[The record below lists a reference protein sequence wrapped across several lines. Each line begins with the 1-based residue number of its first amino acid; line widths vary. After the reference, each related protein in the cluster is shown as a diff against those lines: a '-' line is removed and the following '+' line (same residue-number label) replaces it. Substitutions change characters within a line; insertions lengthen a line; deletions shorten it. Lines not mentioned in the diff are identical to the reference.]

1 MSLIELP
8 FMVTITVCCGML
20 AMLALAGQAS
30 EAGRELIR
38 VNPRQR
44 QQVFEGWGTSLCWWA
59 NAVGGWS
66 DQATRAR
73 LMELVF
79 DPEEGLGLN
88 IVRYNIGGGENPRY
102 NFMPSWRA
110 VPGFKAER
118 DEPYQWGADPGQ
130 RWVLLESIKRG
141 VTIAEAFS
149 NSPPWWMTVSGSVT
163 GNGKRRPAENNLRED
178 MYDAFADYLTEV
190 VRHYRDC
197 YGVAFDTLAPLN
209 EPTAAWWTFG
219 NNQEGCHFTADKQDL
234 ILMKTAEQLARKGL
248 ATRLSAPDEYSVDET
263 IETWQSY
270 EPATR
275 QAVSQI
281 NTHSYAGDG
290 RAALM
295 HLARDANRR
304 LYVSEYGN
312 GINGE
317 FGSALE
323 LARVISLDLNEL
335 QCDGWVYWQAV
346 GDLDEPDDWH
356 AIHVSQS
363 RGAEVVVKKQYW
375 ALLHFTRYVRPGSVI
390 LSVSAED
397 VVAALDPGGR
407 LVLVATNRE
416 AADRSVAF
424 DLSAFPRLAEWAE
437 WTSTTEEENHKSQGQ
452 VPLRDGILAAD
463 LAPRSVN
470 TFLMNVAQRSNG
482 RH

>member
-1 MSLIELP
+1 MSLVELP
-8 FMVTITVCCGML
+8 FTMMITICCGVF
-20 AMLALAGQAS
+20 AMLALAGQVS
-30 EAGRELIR
+30 DTGRELIR
-38 VNPRQR
+38 VDPRQ
-44 QQVFEGWGTSLCWWA
+44 QQQTLEGWGTSLCWWA
-59 NAVGGWS
+59 SAVGGWG
-66 DQATRAR
+66 DQATKTH
-73 LMELVF
+73 LMELIF
-79 DPEEGLGLN
+79 DAEEGLGLN
-88 IVRYNIGGGENPRY
+88 IVRYNIGGGENPRHD
-102 NFMPSWRA
+102 FMSSWRA
-110 VPGFKAER
+110 VPGFKA
-118 DEPYQWGADPGQ
+118 DPDGPYQWGADSGQ

-141 VTIAEAFS
+141 VTITEAFS

-163 GNGKRRPAENNLRED
+163 GNGEQRPAENNLRED

-219 NNQEGCHFTADKQDL
+219 NNQEGCHFSTDKQDL
-234 ILMKTAEQLARKGL
+234 ILMKTAQQLARKGL
-248 ATRLSAPDEYSVDET
+248 ATRLSAPEEYSIDET
-263 IETWQSY
+263 VKTWQSY

-281 NTHSYAGDG
+281 NTHGYAGDG

-295 HLARDANRR
+295 HLAHDTNKR

-312 GINGE
+312 GIHGE

-335 QCDGWVYWQAV
+335 QCEGWVYWQAV
-346 GDLDEPDDWH
+346 GNLDKPKDWH
-356 AIHVSQS
+356 AIHVSYS
-363 RGAEVVVKKQYW
+363 RRDEVVIKKQYW
-375 ALLHFTRYVRPGSVI
+375 ALLQFTRYVRPGSVI

-397 VVAALDPGGR
+397 VVAALNPGGG

-416 AADRSVAF
+416 AADRPVAF
-424 DLSAFPRLAEWAE
+424 DLSAFSRLAEWAQ

-452 VPLRDGILAAD
+452 VLPRDGFLAVD
-463 LAPRSVN
+463 LAPRSIN
-470 TFLMNVAQRSNG
+470 TFLVDVSPGTAA
-482 RH
+482 